1 MRLVK
6 DMCTR
11 ARVRVAAIA
20 LVSLALTGAG
30 LGVAAAARQP
40 RHDEPVV
47 WRDSLAL
54 GSPTDGT
61 LVRGTKLPAEGLRF
75 FTWDP
80 DRKRSPSPIWR
91 RYATDRLIR
100 VLLKVAIEVARAHPG
115 AARIG
120 IGDLSRPNGGRFPA
134 HPRPGPG
141 HASHQNGLDADVYY
155 PRRDRRE
162 LRARTVSQIDRP
174 LAQELVDR
182 FVRAGAQAV
191 FVGPRTGLT
200 GPRGVVSPLRLH
212 DDHLHVRI
220 ARR

>member
-1 MRLVK
+1 MSSRVRL
-6 DMCTR
+6 
-11 ARVRVAAIA
+11 RVAAIVLA
-20 LVSLALTGAG
+20 SLLPIGAG
-30 LGVAAAARQP
+30 LAVAAAAEQP
-40 RHDEPVV
+40 RPYPPVA
-47 WRDSLAL
+47 WRDSVAL
-54 GSPTDGT
+54 GQPTDGA
-61 LVRGTKLPAEGLRF
+61 LVRGTVLPARGLRF

-100 VLLKVAIEVARAHPG
+100 VLLRVAIEFARAHPG
-115 AARIG
+115 AARLG
-120 IGDLSRPNGGRFPA
+120 IGDLSRPRGGPFPA

-162 LRARTVSQIDRP
+162 LRARTVSQIDRR
-174 LAQELVDR
+174 LAQDLIDR

-200 GPRGVVSPLRLH
+200 GSRGVVSQLRLH

>member
-1 MRLVK
+1 MSR
-6 DMCTR
+6 R
-11 ARVRVAAIA
+11 AHLRVAAIA
-20 LVSLALTGAG
+20 LVSLALTGA
-30 LGVAAAARQP
+30 AAAMPAASAQP
-40 RHDEPVV
+40 RPYQPVV
-47 WRDSLAL
+47 WRDSVAL
-54 GSPTDGT
+54 GQPTDGA
-61 LVRGTKLPAEGLRF
+61 LVRGTVLPAKGLRF

-80 DRKRSPSPIWR
+80 ERHRSPSPIWR

-100 VLLKVAIEVARAHPG
+100 VLLRVSIEFARAHPG
-115 AARIG
+115 AARLG
-120 IGDLSRPNGGRFPA
+120 IGDLSRPRGGRWPA
-134 HPRPGPG
+134 QRGPRLL

-162 LRARTVSQIDRP
+162 LRASRVGQIDRR

-200 GPRGVVSPLRLH
+200 GPRGVVTPLRLH

>member
-1 MRLVK
+1 M
-6 DMCTR
+6 
-11 ARVRVAAIA
+11 AA
-20 LVSLALTGAG
+20 LVALALIGAG
-30 LGVAAAARQP
+30 LAVPAAARQSRP
-40 RHDEPVV
+40 YEPVV
-47 WRDSLAL
+47 FRDSLAL
-54 GSPTDGT
+54 GSPTDGA

-80 DRKRSPSPIWR
+80 DLRRSPSPIWR
-91 RYATDRLIR
+91 RYATGRLVR
-100 VLLKVAIEVARAHPG
+100 VLLRVAIEFARAHP
-115 AARIG
+115 AAGRLG
-120 IGDLSRPNGGRFPA
+120 IGDLSRPRGGPFPA
-134 HPRPGPG
+134 HPRPGLG

-162 LRARTVSQIDRP
+162 LRARTVAQIDRP
-174 LAQELVDR
+174 LAQDLVDR

-191 FVGPRTGLT
+191 FVGPRTGLR